1 MALKRTLN
9 LNLNL
14 FIMLTKEVF
23 TKQILPVTL
32 KHEGGYVNIALDK
45 GGETYR
51 GISRKSN
58 PDWPGW
64 VILEKYKPL
73 TRGDIINDAELKQAV
88 SDLYFTKYFQ
98 KNNLHLLNSCL
109 VALQLFDFAV
119 HGGLS
124 VVRLQKQINKV
135 FNRDLKEDG
144 VLGPKTIET
153 INSINPELMAH
164 QILFLRREHLIGIL
178 QRDPQQSRFEA
189 GWNNRIDYMRHLIK
203 QYALLD

>member
-1 MALKRTLN
+1 MAQKIT

-14 FIMLTKEVF
+14 FIMLTKEQF

-64 VILEKYKPL
+64 AILEKYKPL

-88 SDLYFTKYFQ
+88 ADLYFTKYFQ
-98 KNNLHLLNSCL
+98 RNNLHLLNSCL

-119 HGGLS
+119 HGGFS
-124 VVRLQKQINKV
+124 VLRLQSRINKV
-135 FNRDLKEDG
+135 FNRELKADG

-164 QILFLRREHLIGIL
+164 QILFLRREHLISIL
-178 QRDPQQSRFEA
+178 QRDPQQGKFES
-189 GWNNRIDYMRHLIK
+189 GWNNRIDYMRHLIQ